1 MKQQILPRLDAAL
14 AALALLT
21 LVASGCG
28 GPTPTPSP
36 TPVPATPVPVAT
48 MAPTK
53 APPSPTS
60 AATPAPVLTPAGQTA
75 QFTDAFSYCAAVGT
89 LDSPDARYT
98 GPKTPDPVLEGLR
111 KALNIP
117 ATTPND
123 QFERS
128 TFWRC
133 IGGKVYACNVGANIP
148 CTTKA
153 VTDKT
158 PTQAMNDY
166 CKANPTSDFV
176 PAFVTG
182 RATVYSWQCTNGTPT
197 IAKELT
203 KPDAAGFLSMFWY
216 EITGK

>member
-1 MKQQILPRLDAAL
+1 MQRVMPRMN
-14 AALALLT
+14 LALSAMM
-21 LVASGCG
+21 LVALVATACG
-28 GPTPTPSP
+28 GPTPLPSP
-36 TPVPATPVPVAT
+36 TLAPATAVPVAT
-48 MAPTK
+48 AAPTK
-53 APPSPTS
+53 APAPPTS
-60 AATPAPVLTPAGQTA
+60 AATPAPVLTPAGQAA
-75 QFTDAFSYCAAVGT
+75 QFSDAFSYCAAVGT

-98 GPKTPDPVLEGLR
+98 GPRTPEAVLTGLR
-111 KALNIP
+111 QALNIP

-133 IGGKVYACNVGANIP
+133 MGGKVYACNVGANIP

-166 CKANPTSDFV
+166 CKANPKSDFL
-176 PAFVTG
+176 PAVVTG
-182 RATVYSWQCTNGTPT
+182 RATVYSWQCTDGTPT